1 MAIRKTDPLIQKK
14 TMSEN
19 QNHKSYRRQLRF
31 TQFHCLLAG
40 LLLMLASFSAASAVT
55 EIDHI
60 VAIVNEDI
68 ITNSELEDEMA
79 RIALQ
84 IQSRGQRLPPRD
96 IMQRQVLERIILTR
110 LQIQTAKQAGI
121 TVSDATVANMISNIA
136 SQNGISVRQLRETLE
151 SDGLDFQ
158 AFRDD
163 LKQQI
168 LLRQLQQ
175 RQVINRIM
183 VTEQEL
189 KRELEKSLS
198 QGSGRKEV
206 QLQHILVG
214 TPEGATEE
222 EITRART
229 KAMQLVRQLQQGE
242 DFTNLAIQE
251 SDGRHALEG
260 GELGWFKPAQVPTL
274 FVDAVFQLK
283 PGEISEPIHSAS
295 GFHIVKLVAAKGA
308 QRHVIIQTRA
318 RHILIST
325 NEVVSDD
332 DARLRL
338 VQLRER
344 IIDGDSFADLASS
357 HSDDKGSAI
366 RGGDLGWVNPG
377 AMVPVFEQQMDDLA
391 INQISQPFRTQ
402 FGWHIV
408 QVLERRDYDSTDEV
422 MKNNA
427 RVAVRKRKAD
437 EAIELWLQ
445 RLRAEAYVELRL
457 E

>member
-1 MAIRKTDPLIQKK
+1 
-14 TMSEN
+14 MSN
-19 QNHKSYRRQLRF
+19 CWQMQF
-31 TQFHCLLAG
+31 THLHR
-40 LLLMLASFSAASAVT
+40 LLLGFLLLLASFSTLSAIT

-96 IMQRQVLERIILTR
+96 IMRRQVLERIILTR

-121 TVSDATVANMISNIA
+121 SVSDTTVANMISNIA
-136 SQNGISVRQLRETLE
+136 NQNSISVRQLRETLE

-175 RQVINRIM
+175 RQVINRIV

-189 KRELEKSLS
+189 KRELEKSRS
-198 QGSGRKEV
+198 QGGGRKEV

-214 TPEGATEE
+214 TPEGATED
-222 EITRART
+222 EIATARN
-229 KAMQLVRQLQQGE
+229 KALRLVEQLRQGE

-251 SDGRHALEG
+251 SDGRRALEG
-260 GELGWFKPAQVPTL
+260 GDLGWFKPAQVPTL
-274 FVDAVFQLK
+274 FVDAISQLK
-283 PGEISEPIHSAS
+283 PGEISEPVHSAS
-295 GFHIVKLVAAKGA
+295 GFHIVKLVTAKGA
-308 QRHVIIQTRA
+308 QRHVIIQTHA

-332 DARLRL
+332 DARQRL
-338 VQLRER
+338 EQLRER
-344 IIDGDSFADLASS
+344 IIDGDSFSDLASS

-377 AMVPVFEQQMDDLA
+377 AMVPVFEQQMNDLTP
-391 INQISQPFRTQ
+391 NQISTPFRTQ